1 MFKHDCDYGCIY
13 FSNYSEFIY
22 RVLLARFT
30 NFSKIMREKKAVGLK
45 KPRVVL
51 IFVLINSRL
60 ITLLS
65 VDMQYIIISLFI

>member
-1 MFKHDCDYGCIY
+1 
-13 FSNYSEFIY
+13 
-22 RVLLARFT
+22 
-30 NFSKIMREKKAVGLK
+30 MREKKAVGLK
-45 KPRVVL
+45 KPRVGL